1 MSRPAEFD
9 RPEVLQSAMLVFWQQ
24 GYNAT
29 SVKDLTDR
37 TGLNPGSLYGAF
49 KSKRELF
56 LEALDVYFG
65 QIQAFVV
72 RSLHSDE
79 PPLARI
85 RGFFYQL
92 LRECSLDR
100 EAKGCLLV
108 NTLLEIPADDA
119 TINQRVTKM
128 FRYVEKEF
136 RRVLEEARA
145 NGDLAP
151 GKDPEALSRLL
162 VAGIYGLR
170 VYNQTRP
177 SKKALKEIVDTL
189 LSVLA

>member
-1 MSRPAEFD
+1 MGRPAEFD
-9 RPEVLQSAMLVFWQQ
+9 RREVLENAMRVFWQQ

-49 KSKRELF
+49 KSKRALF
-56 LEALDVYFG
+56 LEALDAYFL
-65 QIQAFVV
+65 QTQAFVTGT
-72 RSLHSDE
+72 LNTTA

-85 RGFFYQL
+85 RAFFYQL
-92 LRECSLDR
+92 VRECSLDR

-119 TINQRVTKM
+119 VVIRHVGKM
-128 FRYVEKEF
+128 FRYVEGEF

-145 NGDLAP
+145 RGDLDAA
-151 GKDPEALSRLL
+151 KDPEALARLL

-170 VYNQTRP
+170 VYNRTRP
-177 SKKALKEIVDTL
+177 GKKALTSIVDGL
-189 LSVLA
+189 LSALS

>member
-9 RPEVLQSAMLVFWQQ
+9 RDEVLQGAMLVFWQQ

-29 SVKDLTDR
+29 SVKNLTDH

-49 KSKRELF
+49 KSKRALF
-56 LEALDVYFG
+56 LEALDVYFA
-65 QIQAFVV
+65 QTKTFVA
-72 RSLHSDE
+72 RFLHTDE
-79 PPLARI
+79 PPLTRI
-85 RGFFYQL
+85 QAFFHQL

-100 EAKGCLLV
+100 DGKGCLLV

-119 TINQRVTKM
+119 TINRRVAKM
-128 FRYVEKEF
+128 FRYVETEI
-136 RRVLEEARA
+136 RRVLEEAQVR
-145 NGDLAP
+145 GDLAP
-151 GKDPEALSRLL
+151 EKDPEALARLL

-177 SKKALKEIVDTL
+177 GKKALTSIVDNL
-189 LSVLA
+189 LSILY